1 MPATTATT
9 VTVSRGVLL
18 VGYALLILLPVSL
31 VLTGSFKTTPELF
44 DSPFG
49 LPDSLSLD
57 NYRTVL
63 GEQAMS
69 TALRNSA
76 LVTAGG
82 VTLTLALAILAAYGI
97 ARIPGWRGWAIHGF
111 LVLGMAVP
119 AQANMIPQY
128 VLFDQLGL
136 LNSLVGL
143 VLIETVV
150 CLPVAVFIL
159 AGFMRTLPPEL
170 YEASALDGA
179 GPWRTL
185 QSVVLPLSL
194 PSVAA
199 TAIFLVVIQWNDL
212 LYPLLFIQTPEKRTL
227 PLALLDFQG
236 EFLTNY
242 PLLFTGVLVASTP
255 LVVAYV
261 FLQRYFVAG
270 LTAGSVRG

>member
-1 MPATTATT
+1 
-9 VTVSRGVLL
+9 
-18 VGYALLILLPVSL
+18 
-31 VLTGSFKTTPELF
+31 
-44 DSPFG
+44 
-49 LPDSLSLD
+49 
-57 NYRTVL
+57 
-63 GEQAMS
+63 
-69 TALRNSA
+69 
-76 LVTAGG
+76 
-82 VTLTLALAILAAYGI
+82 
-97 ARIPGWRGWAIHGF
+97 
-111 LVLGMAVP
+111 MAVP

-128 VLFDQLGL
+128 VLFYQLGL

-159 AGFMRTLPPEL
+159 AGFMRTLPPDL

-185 QSVVLPLSL
+185 QSIVLPLSL
-194 PSVAA
+194 PPIAA

-242 PLLFTGVLVASTP
+242 PLLFTGVIVASTP
-255 LVVAYV
+255 LVIAYV

>member
-1 MPATTATT
+1 MIASL
-9 VTVSRGVLL
+9 SRRALL
-18 VGYALLILLPVSL
+18 GLYGLLILLPLSL
-31 VLTGSFKTTPELF
+31 VLTGSFKSTPELF
-44 DSPFG
+44 ASPFG
-49 LPDSLSLD
+49 LPSSLGLD
-57 NYRTVL
+57 NFRTVL
-63 GEQAMS
+63 GEQSMS
-69 TALRNSA
+69 TALLNSA
-76 LVTAGG
+76 LVTGGG
-82 VTLTLALAILAAYGI
+82 VVLTLAVAVLAAYGI

-128 VLFDQLGL
+128 VLFDRLGL

-179 GPWRTL
+179 GPWQTL
-185 QSVVLPLSL
+185 RSIVLPLSL
-194 PSVAA
+194 PSIAT

-236 EFLTNY
+236 EFLTDY